1 MFEVVAVQ
9 QVPAGVVG
17 EPHGHL
23 DGFAWRDIDGVLPPA
38 VVWAWALAA
47 PRYTAAEA
55 GRGGRTVGLRNS
67 WSWTGLPR
75 AALAPAIDARAK
87 AGYLSRSDTTIAT
100 KIRMTASLTN
110 HECSLAQSRIFGSAA
125 TAR

>member
-38 VVWAWALAA
+38 VVWAWAP
-47 PRYTAAEA
+47 PRRDTPPPKQGEA
-55 GRGGRTVGLRNS
+55 VVP
-67 WSWTGLPR
+67 W
-75 AALAPAIDARAK
+75 D
-87 AGYLSRSDTTIAT
+87 
-100 KIRMTASLTN
+100 
-110 HECSLAQSRIFGSAA
+110 
-125 TAR
+125 